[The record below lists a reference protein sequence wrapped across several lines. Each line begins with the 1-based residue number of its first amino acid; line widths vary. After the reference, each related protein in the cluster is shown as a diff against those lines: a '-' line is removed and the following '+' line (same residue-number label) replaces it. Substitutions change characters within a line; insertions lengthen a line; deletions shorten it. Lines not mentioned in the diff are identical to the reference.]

1 MTVTP
6 EAFAQSLVFG
16 VLVGALYGLAAAG
29 LSLVFGVMKVLNVAH
44 GDLLMLGGY
53 GSFWLFTLYGVDPFA
68 SLLVVGPALFVIGL
82 ALELALFRPLTR
94 FDEETKIKNSL
105 LIGFGLALVLE
116 NLAIRLWTA
125 DERGITPSYAG
136 SVVRL
141 GAVNL
146 PLDRLGNLAVA
157 LAVIVGLHL
166 FLTRTYLGK
175 GIRATAED
183 WQAATLVGINVRRTY
198 LIAFALGT
206 ALAGVAGT
214 LVTVG
219 FTVSPGIGL
228 DWTLKALIVVVLA
241 GLGSVFGTFV
251 GGLLLGVGESLVT
264 LIPNGGSYREL
275 VGLVLFVVVLLVRPE
290 GLFGRSR

>member
-1 MTVTP
+1 MVTP

-16 VLVGALYGLAAAG
+16 LLVGALYGLAAAG

-44 GDLLMLGGY
+44 GDLLMVGGY
-53 GSFWLFTLYGVDPFA
+53 GSFWLFTLYGIDPFA
-68 SLLVVGPALFVIGL
+68 SLLIVGPALFVVGL
-82 ALELALFRPLTR
+82 ALELALFRPLIR

-105 LIGFGLALVLE
+105 LIGFGLALVIS

-125 DERGITPSYAG
+125 DERGITTAYTGA
-136 SVVRL
+136 VVRL
-141 GAVNL
+141 GVINL
-146 PLDRLGNLAVA
+146 PLARLATLVVA
-157 LAVIVGLHL
+157 LAVIVGLHF

-198 LIAFALGT
+198 LIAFAIGT

-251 GGLLLGVGESLVT
+251 GGLLLGLSESLVT
-264 LIPNGGSYREL
+264 LIPNGGAYREL
-275 VGLVLFVVVLLVRPE
+275 VGLVLFVVVLLVRPQ

>member
-1 MTVTP
+1 VTVTP

-53 GSFWLFTLYGVDPFA
+53 GSFWLFSLYGIDPFV
-68 SLLVVGPALFVIGL
+68 SLLIVGPVLFVIGV
-82 ALELALFRPLTR
+82 ALHLGLFSRLMR
-94 FDEETKIKNSL
+94 FDEETKINNSL
-105 LIGFGLALVLE
+105 LIAFGLALVLQ
-116 NLAIRLWTA
+116 NLAIRAWSA
-125 DERGITPSYAG
+125 DERGINAAYAG
-136 SVVRL
+136 AVTRL
-141 GAVNL
+141 LAVNL
-146 PLDRLGNLAVA
+146 PITRVLSLAVA
-157 LAVIVGLHL
+157 LLVILGLHL

-183 WQAATLVGINVRRTY
+183 WQAATLVGIDIRRTY
-198 LIAFALGT
+198 LVAFALGT

-219 FTVSPGIGL
+219 YAVSPGIGL
-228 DWTLKALIVVVLA
+228 EWTLRALVVVVLA
-241 GLGSVFGTFV
+241 GLGSVFGTFL
-251 GGLLLGVGESLVT
+251 GGVLLGVAEAASVLF
-264 LIPNGGSYREL
+264 IGGAYREV
-275 VGLVLFVVVLLVRPE
+275 VGLVLFVLVLLVRPQ

>member
-6 EAFAQSLVFG
+6 ESFAQGLVFG
-16 VLVGALYGLAAAG
+16 LLVGALYGLAAAG

-44 GDLLMLGGY
+44 GDLLMVGGY
-53 GSFWLFTLYGVDPFA
+53 FSFWLFTLYGVDPFV
-68 SLLVVGPALFVIGL
+68 SLIIVGPALFAIGL
-82 ALELALFRPLTR
+82 VLELGLFRPLQR

-116 NLAIRLWTA
+116 NLAIRLWSA
-125 DERGITPSYAG
+125 DERGITTGYAG
-136 SVVRL
+136 SVLRL
-141 GAVNL
+141 GAISV

-157 LAVIVGLHL
+157 IAVVVALHL

-183 WQAATLVGINVRRTY
+183 WQAATLVGIDVRRTY

-219 FTVSPGIGL
+219 FAVSPGIGL

-251 GGLLLGVGESLVT
+251 GGLLLGVGEATVA

-275 VGLVLFVVVLLVRPE
+275 VGLVLFVVVMLVRPQ
-290 GLFGRSR
+290 GLFGRNR